1 MTAGAQ
7 ATPAW
12 DTLASAFEHSI
23 TWEDDIWQADPV
35 DVDAVH
41 KKARDKF
48 YGLLE
53 RITAAKGGNLP
64 ARILLF
70 HGQSGAGKT
79 HLIRALR
86 TGAHRRQAAY
96 FGYAQ
101 MTPDIASYADYFLR
115 RLVASLEKPYDPDEG
130 GESGL
135 ARLTRL
141 LVEAALPESAL
152 QKLREDNFN
161 EEGLARLVIELADD
175 IIASEAF
182 ADQDLD
188 INIIR
193 ALLYL
198 QRSDPRIDQRVR
210 QYLQGRQL
218 NDLSLKTVQA
228 LDPNSGD
235 GRAFEIIEALG
246 RLMWIVDEAAMVFC
260 IDQVEDLRNFDDPEE
275 RFTKAVGNLMQIAN
289 RVPTSVIV
297 ISVLEEFYG
306 QARAVLHQSYIDRIE
321 KSGPVGL
328 FEARSADEAKQIIA
342 RRLEHEAKQHS
353 DGPSFP
359 DASAF
364 FGPEFFEEFAGLS
377 TRRLLELAQSKLRG
391 GNSATI
397 EKEDAPDPDDNGLIS
412 TLARALGFAVSDDM
426 AGGANNDPGVSNNF
440 GIDYRELWEAFASG
454 CEAEMPS
461 DDHDLMDVLAAT
473 LNLTSDEWGGE
484 LKISAKRKE
493 IADDLPTLD
502 ISVTHPTGHSFD
514 ARVYLCNR
522 PTQGG
527 GLKRQLDKVLS
538 SMPAKMCFMLRA
550 SDFPPNK
557 KNQTAQA
564 YRKFRDAG
572 GRSVLVPI
580 PEWERMMTI
589 REFHAHHR
597 NDPGFGGWF
606 EQAKLLSGLI
616 SIIQV
621 LRLDLLG
628 RGLPKPNTRPAHP
641 TVAQTYSGMPGQ
653 PPQFDAERFADDYG
667 IAERAAFDG
676 PADPQDEPYEYI
688 SPMPGPNSAVS
699 TGAPWADWTGW
710 SSAGADQRLPA
721 NDDELPLSVILDEN
735 ATDTHSIL
743 AGRELDRLKPVT
755 LNREIM
761 KRHAAVLGGS
771 GSGKTT
777 LALSLIEQLL
787 ARGIP
792 AVLIDR
798 KGDLCSYANPEV
810 WREISDEP
818 VERTADRERLG
829 DSIDVAVYTPGRA
842 SGRPIS
848 ITLLPNGMNELPEH
862 EQQLLANLSAA
873 ALGDMLHLKNSATHQ
888 KQSGTLSV
896 ALRILGSRSS
906 HEVTLSDLITFLE
919 DEDPELTDLTQRMD
933 PSGRIRRD
941 LVAQLDSLRFRNA
954 ALFDGGGESLRMDAL
969 LGLGAY
975 AKEGRTRLSVI
986 YTGFLG
992 DNENILFW
1000 VSQFLSEALRFCQR
1014 NPNDDL
1020 QAVVMFDEADLYIP
1034 ANAKPAT
1041 AEPLQSLLKRARSAG
1056 LGLML
1061 ATQSPGDLDYKSRD
1075 QITSWFIGRVRED
1088 TALRKLKAAFQ
1099 SESGLDPAA
1108 VLPHQTVGQFH
1119 LVQEGYV
1126 RSLKA
1131 QRSLISA
1138 EQVPFDRIEQLA
1150 AETRGHDQEQLRL
1163 FDQK

>member
-1 MTAGAQ
+1 MNAAVHD
-7 ATPAW
+7 APSL
-12 DTLASAFEHSI
+12 DTLAAAFEHSI

-35 DVDAVH
+35 DVQAVH
-41 KKARDKF
+41 EKAREKF
-48 YGLLE
+48 HDLLS
-53 RITAAKGGNLP
+53 RITIAKSGTSP

-70 HGQSGAGKT
+70 HGQSGSGKT

-86 TGAHRRQAAY
+86 TEAHRQGNAF

-101 MTPDIASYADYFLR
+101 MTPDISNYADYFLR
-115 RLVASLEKPYDPDEG
+115 RLIASLEKPYNPDAG

-135 ARLTRL
+135 ARITRL
-141 LVEAALPESAL
+141 MVEAALPSSEL
-152 QKLREDNFN
+152 EKLREADLS
-161 EEGLARLVIELADD
+161 EQELARLVMDLADE
-175 IIASEAF
+175 IIASDAF
-182 ADQDLD
+182 SEQDLD
-188 INIIR
+188 VNILR

-198 QRSDPRIDQRVR
+198 QRSDPRIDQRIR
-210 QYLQGRQL
+210 QYLFGRQL
-218 NDLSLKTVQA
+218 NDMSLQSVRA

-235 GRAFEIIEALG
+235 GRAFEIIEAIG
-246 RLMWIVDEAAMVFC
+246 RIMWIVDKSAMVFC
-260 IDQVEDLRNFDDPEE
+260 IDQVEDLRNFDDPED

-289 RVPTSVIV
+289 RVPTSIII

-321 KSGPVGL
+321 KSGPVAL
-328 FEARSADEAKQIIA
+328 FESRSADEAKQIIA

-377 TRRLLELAQSKLRG
+377 TRRLLELAQNRLR
-391 GNSATI
+391 NSG
-397 EKEDAPDPDDNGLIS
+397 EDPDEPQGTDGGLVS
-412 TLARALGFAVSDDM
+412 SLAEALGFASSNDDPDGSEEY
-426 AGGANNDPGVSNNF
+426 AIN
-440 GIDYRELWEAFASG
+440 YRELWEAFCNS
-454 CEAEMPS
+454 CEAEIPS
-461 DDHDLMDVLAAT
+461 DDQDLMDVLSASLALAA
-473 LNLTSDEWGGE
+473 NEWGGR
-484 LKISAKRKE
+484 LSVDIGRAE
-493 IADDLPTLD
+493 IADGLPAIDMT
-502 ISVTHPTGHSFD
+502 VTHPTGHSFD
-514 ARVYLCNR
+514 ARIYLCNR

-527 GLKRQLDKVLS
+527 GLKRQLDKVLDT
-538 SMPAKMCFMLRA
+538 MQGRTCFMLRA

-564 YRKFRDAG
+564 YRKFRDSG
-572 GRSVLVPI
+572 GRSLLVPI

-597 NDPGFGGWF
+597 NDPGFKDWF
-606 EQAKLLSGLI
+606 VQGKLLSGLI
-616 SIIQV
+616 SVIQL

-628 RGLPKPNTRPAHP
+628 RGLPQTKRPPVTQALAPIDLDSTVQISGDNLSIDGSETATDVAAPPAVSIAP
-641 TVAQTYSGMPGQ
+641 TPDS
-653 PPQFDAERFADDYG
+653 
-667 IAERAAFDG
+667 AA
-676 PADPQDEPYEYI
+676 
-688 SPMPGPNSAVS
+688 SPGPDDTVIPNSS
-699 TGAPWADWTGW
+699 WSDWIGWGANKPKP
-710 SSAGADQRLPA
+710 QPVPA
-721 NDDELPLSVILDEN
+721 NDDDVPLSVILDEDS
-735 ATDTHSIL
+735 TDASSIL
-743 AGRELDRLKPVT
+743 AGRELEGDQPVT
-755 LNREIM
+755 LNTEIM

-787 ARGIP
+787 ERGIP

-798 KGDLCSYANPEV
+798 KGDLSSYANPEV
-810 WREISDEP
+810 WRDFGDEP
-818 VERTADRERLG
+818 QERASARERLG
-829 DSIDVAVYTPGRA
+829 DAIDVAVYTPGRA

-848 ITLLPNGMNELPEH
+848 ITLLPNGMNELPDH
-862 EQQLLANLSAA
+862 EQQLLSNLSAA

-906 HEVTLSDLITFLE
+906 REVTLSDLIAFLE

-933 PSGRIRRD
+933 PSGKVRRD
-941 LVAQLDSLRFRNA
+941 LVAQLDSLRYRNA
-954 ALFDGGGESLRMDAL
+954 ALFEGGGESMRMEAL
-969 LGLGAY
+969 LGLGPY

-1126 RSLKA
+1126 RSIKA

-1150 AETRGHDQEQLRL
+1150 RETRGLDQKQLRL